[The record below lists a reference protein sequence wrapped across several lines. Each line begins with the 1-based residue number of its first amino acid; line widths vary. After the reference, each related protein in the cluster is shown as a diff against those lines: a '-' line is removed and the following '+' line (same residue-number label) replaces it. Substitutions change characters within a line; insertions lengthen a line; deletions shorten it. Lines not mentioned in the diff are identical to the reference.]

1 MSIEPTTQPAA
12 AAGTVTLGD
21 LTVNRMA
28 FGAMRLTGPG
38 VIGGPDDP
46 ENAKAVLRR
55 AVELGVNFI
64 DTADSYG
71 PEINE
76 RQIEEALHPYP
87 DDLVIATKGGLN
99 HERRGEWLQDGR
111 PERLRAA
118 CEGSLQRLRVE
129 RIDLYQL
136 HSVDPSVPLDESVG
150 ALAEL
155 REEGKIRH
163 VGVSN
168 VDARQLARAREVVPI
183 VSVQNRYNL
192 ADRHSE
198 GVLEACEREGIAFL
212 PWFPL
217 AFGELTR
224 GAGRLTDVAFAHGLS
239 RAQVAIAWL
248 LQRSPVMLPIPGT
261 SSLEH
266 LEENVASASVGLT
279 ETEFADLSR
288 TARAAL

>member
-1 MSIEPTTQPAA
+1 MSTEPTTQPAA

-38 VIGGPDDP
+38 VIGEPDDP

-76 RQIEEALHPYP
+76 RQIADALHPYP
-87 DDLVIATKGGLN
+87 DDLVIATKGGLT

-111 PERLRAA
+111 PESLRAA
-118 CEGSLQRLRVE
+118 CEGSLQRLHVE

-136 HSVDPSVPLDESVG
+136 HSVDPSVPLEESLG

-155 REEGKIRH
+155 QQEGKIRH

-168 VDARQLARAREVVPI
+168 VDARQLSRAREVVPI

-198 GVLEACEREGIAFL
+198 GVLEACERDGIAFL

-224 GAGRLTDVAFAHGLS
+224 GVGRLTDVAFTHGLT
-239 RAQVAIAWL
+239 RAQAAIAWL

-266 LEENVASASVGLT
+266 LEENVASAAVELT
-279 ETEFADLSR
+279 DTEFGDLSR
-288 TARAAL
+288 AARATL